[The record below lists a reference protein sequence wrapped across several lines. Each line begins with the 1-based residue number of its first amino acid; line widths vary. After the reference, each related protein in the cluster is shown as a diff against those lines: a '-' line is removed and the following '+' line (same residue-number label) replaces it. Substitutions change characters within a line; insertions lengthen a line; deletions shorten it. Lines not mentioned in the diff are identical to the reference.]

1 MNALVDFLREHQ
13 IELTTLAIVLPFGLA
28 LSYWLKREKTES
40 AEDQLPLAP
49 DGTYVLRASRS
60 RHFFYIPLELIA
72 ASALLY
78 VAILFFY
85 GTFVDITD
93 GTVDSEIIIIDV
105 LLSIAAGCG
114 TAYFF
119 YRIYARYRR
128 LSDQITV
135 SAEGIA
141 VSRWQPFRGVT
152 ASYAW
157 ADIRSVQ
164 IDAKWKHLLWTAYEV
179 PTLHIATSQQEI
191 ATSQQEE
198 GIPLLCFLLDRHFYD
213 AINYYHAVATA
224 GPDADVSEQQQLVT
238 YQKAWWNTTY

>member
-1 MNALVDFLREHQ
+1 MTALNEFLSEHHTT
-13 IELTTLAIVLPFGLA
+13 LTTLAIALPFGLA

-157 ADIRSVQ
+157 ADIKSVY
-164 IDAKWKHLLWTAYEV
+164 IDEKETSALSFYPRH
-179 PTLHIATSQQEI
+179 PMLHIVTA
-191 ATSQQEE
+191 QQEE
-198 GIPLLCFLLDRHFYD
+198 ATSLYFSLLDRHFYD
-213 AINYYHAVATA
+213 AINYYHAVATD
-224 GPDADVSEQQQLVT
+224 GPDADESSQQQFVT
-238 YQKAWWNTTY
+238 YQKAWWNQTFR

>member
-1 MNALVDFLREHQ
+1 MTALNEFFSEHQ

-85 GTFVDITD
+85 GTFVDRTD

-157 ADIRSVQ
+157 ADIKSVY
-164 IDAKWKHLLWTAYEV
+164 IDEKETSALSFYPRH
-179 PTLHIATSQQEI
+179 PMLHIVTA
-191 ATSQQEE
+191 QQEE
-198 GIPLLCFLLDRHFYD
+198 ATSLYFSLLDRHFYD
-213 AINYYHAVATA
+213 AINYYHAVATD
-224 GPDADVSEQQQLVT
+224 GPDADESSQQQFVT
-238 YQKAWWNTTY
+238 YQKAWWNQTFR

>member
-1 MNALVDFLREHQ
+1 MTALNEFFSEHQ

-157 ADIRSVQ
+157 ADIKSVY
-164 IDAKWKHLLWTAYEV
+164 IDEKETSALSFYPRH
-179 PTLHIATSQQEI
+179 PMLHIVTA
-191 ATSQQEE
+191 QQEE
-198 GIPLLCFLLDRHFYD
+198 ATSLYFSLLDRNFYD
-213 AINYYHAVATA
+213 AINYYHAVATD
-224 GPDADVSEQQQLVT
+224 GPDADESSQQQFVT

>member
-1 MNALVDFLREHQ
+1 MTALNEFFSEHQ

-157 ADIRSVQ
+157 ADIKSVY
-164 IDAKWKHLLWTAYEV
+164 IDEKETSALSFYPRH
-179 PTLHIATSQQEI
+179 PMLHIVTA
-191 ATSQQEE
+191 QQEE
-198 GIPLLCFLLDRHFYD
+198 ATSLYFSLLDRNFYD